1 MREIK
6 TAEITDVVER
16 LCIEA
21 NEQLPEDIKG
31 AIRRCR
37 ACEDWETAQGV
48 LDKIIENFE
57 IAGEEHVPICQDT
70 GMACVFAEE
79 AFIRA
84 DCTTAVIHPCHP
96 QLFFE
101 QPNEEAR
108 NDHFGGVAALQD
120 IVIAYVS
127 G

>member
-1 MREIK
+1 M
-6 TAEITDVVER
+6 
-16 LCIEA
+16 
-21 NEQLPEDIKG
+21 
-31 AIRRCR
+31 
-37 ACEDWETAQGV
+37 
-48 LDKIIENFE
+48 LDP
-57 IAGEEHVPICQDT
+57 A
-70 GMACVFAEE
+70 AVFAEE

-127 G
+127 GERKLFDDLAMPLSKKMFSPVMNSFEITVEQMGTSRACCYRSGKYCPYQMYDRSS

>member
-6 TAEITDVVER
+6 AAEITDVVER

-48 LDKIIENFE
+48 LDKIIENF
-57 IAGEEHVPICQDT
+57 
-70 GMACVFAEE
+70 
-79 AFIRA
+79 
-84 DCTTAVIHPCHP
+84 
-96 QLFFE
+96 
-101 QPNEEAR
+101 
-108 NDHFGGVAALQD
+108 
-120 IVIAYVS
+120 
-127 G
+127 